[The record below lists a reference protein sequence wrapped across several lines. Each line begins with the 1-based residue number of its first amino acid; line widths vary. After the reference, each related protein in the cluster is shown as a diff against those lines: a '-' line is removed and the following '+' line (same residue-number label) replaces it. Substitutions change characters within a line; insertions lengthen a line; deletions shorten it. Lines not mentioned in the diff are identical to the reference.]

1 MEERWKKLCEQ
12 AAAETDPDRLME
24 LVAEINQ
31 LLEEREARMR
41 RRQSQKS
48 DKPIPDSSLT
58 DHQD

>member
-24 LVAEINQ
+24 LVAEIND

-41 RRQSQKS
+41 SRQSQNP
-48 DKPIPDSSLT
+48 DKPTPAPSPT